1 MTASKF
7 ANRLERYI
15 GAEPQGSDRQLNAAT
30 IHFENHTVTV
40 LGSDSEFNVIFEN
53 NAEHVFSMNVDT
65 DAFEGFAEVIKSLA
79 DLINQNL

>member
-1 MTASKF
+1 MTASDF
-7 ANRLERYI
+7 ANRLEECI
-15 GAEPQGSDRQLNAAT
+15 GAEPQGSNRQLNAAT

-40 LGSDSEFNVIFEN
+40 LGSDSEFNVIFEK

-65 DAFEGFAEVIKSLA
+65 DALASFAETIRALA

>member
-7 ANRLERYI
+7 ANRLEECI
-15 GAEPQGSDRQLNAAT
+15 GAEPQGSNRQLNAAT

-40 LGSDSEFNVIFEN
+40 LGFDSEFNVIFEN

-65 DAFEGFAEVIKSLA
+65 DALESFAETIKALA

>member
-1 MTASKF
+1 MTASDF
-7 ANRLERYI
+7 TNRLEECI
-15 GAEPQGSDRQLNAAT
+15 GAEPQGSNRQLNAAT

-65 DAFEGFAEVIKSLA
+65 DALESFAETIRALA

>member
-1 MTASKF
+1 MTASDF
-7 ANRLERYI
+7 ANRLEECI
-15 GAEPQGSDRQLNAAT
+15 GAEPQGSNRQLNAAT

-40 LGSDSEFNVIFEN
+40 LGFDSEFNVIFEN

-65 DAFEGFAEVIKSLA
+65 DALESFAETIKALA

>member
-1 MTASKF
+1 M
-7 ANRLERYI
+7 
-15 GAEPQGSDRQLNAAT
+15 NAAT
-30 IHFENHTVTV
+30 IHFEDHTVTV